1 MNALRDASQQH
12 AVLTLLDVRA
22 SIAEE
27 VQGRKE
33 IDAIRQRAQRWLSAA
48 EFCARYGITTRT
60 ARRWAKQGRV
70 KSVRMPP
77 VSHGKLFILD
87 PGWIQLDV
95 STSADPVEWICIL
108 RQCDVARLSHMSAR
122 GLRYLEAAGKAH
134 YRLIGP
140 RKRYSIS
147 EVRRLLAA
155 RALGHEPRN
164 RQETSAGMLRWASE
178 QLRNK

>member
-1 MNALRDASQQH
+1 M
-12 AVLTLLDVRA
+12 
-22 SIAEE
+22 
-27 VQGRKE
+27 
-33 IDAIRQRAQRWLSAA
+33 
-48 EFCARYGITTRT
+48 RY
-60 ARRWAKQGRV
+60 
-70 KSVRMPP
+70 
-77 VSHGKLFILD
+77 GKLFIFD

-95 STSADPVEWICIL
+95 SASDDPVEWLCVL
-108 RQCDVARLSHMSAR
+108 RQVDVARLLHISAR

-164 RQETSAGMLRWASE
+164 RQESSAGMLRWASA
-178 QLRNK
+178 QLRKK